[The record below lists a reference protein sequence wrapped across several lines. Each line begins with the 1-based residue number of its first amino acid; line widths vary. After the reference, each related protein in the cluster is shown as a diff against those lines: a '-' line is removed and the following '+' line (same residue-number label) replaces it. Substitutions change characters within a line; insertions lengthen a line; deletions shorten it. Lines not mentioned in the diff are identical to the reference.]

1 MGLRVPAGFAIVDAT
16 PDRLPDDLADRYR
29 GLGGGPV
36 AVRSSALDEDGHE
49 ASWAGQYETLLGVE
63 GEEALAEAVCACLR
77 SLESERASAYHD
89 SRHRAGENAMC
100 VVVQRMVDARAAGV
114 LFTVDP
120 VTSRRARVVI
130 DAVEGLGEA
139 LVSGESTP
147 DHYLLD
153 REGRTRVEERQ
164 GTRAVLDNT
173 TRRRLLAEALEAEAD
188 RGEPLDLEWAIDGE
202 GRTWWLQARPITT
215 LVADMNEL
223 DTPLRDAT
231 DVFTRCNIGEMF
243 PGACT
248 PLSYS
253 FTARGVDVGMQMM
266 HRRVGIQSGI
276 HPYMKTVSMFYGHL
290 FLNLTAVADTATQ
303 ALGSS
308 SDQMCLSLCGRRI
321 SEPEIKLKPA
331 PPLTR
336 RISNGLRYIRYLLG
350 QRSARRGMRDLVA
363 SLDLTA
369 AAGSALDQ
377 WRVIDAKFD
386 AIFRAMDFHLISS
399 AGAGALNPTLLGV
412 IAGGEDPSDR
422 HHAEVAALLA
432 GAENV
437 ESADIAAGAV
447 RILDEVMRQGDSA
460 PVFANTSLDDA
471 RSWLEGEAS
480 GSAGQEYRRY
490 LERHGHRAIKE
501 LELRQP
507 EWREDPLPLL
517 ASLQAST
524 RARLVG
530 RDAAAAESV
539 EPQAPVD
546 PLRGHGR
553 VVRWLTKLARQTVR
567 SREETKSGLVKLT
580 TVFKVAYRELGRRA
594 TAEGLLPDPDAVFFL
609 TQEELGRLVA
619 DAEPELAEVAA
630 ARREILPLQDALQF
644 PDVFA
649 GEPEPLDPELSG
661 DPADKIVTG
670 NPVSRGKVT
679 GIARVVRTPEEAE
692 ALCQGEILVAPI
704 TDVGWTP
711 YFSMIA
717 GLVTDIGSAVS
728 HGAVVA
734 REFGLPAVVNT
745 RIGTQ
750 VFESGDRITLDADIG
765 VVSLAEEPD

>member
-649 GEPEPLDPELSG
+649 GEPEPILPELSV
-661 DPADKIVTG
+661 DPGNKVVTG
-670 NPVSRGKVT
+670 NSVSRGRVT
-679 GIARVVRTPEEAE
+679 GIARVVRSPEEAA